1 MFDKKIAERL
11 IAAPMEAGIT
21 EDDIRE
27 FARELNQ
34 YDYYSVICDEFNID
48 LARKLFRKPRVG
60 VMVSYPFG
68 GMTTETKVRLTEI
81 AVEKGCSEINLCP
94 DYVAIKSGE
103 FETAKKDL
111 EAVYKAADN
120 KLDIVLVPMVGL
132 MSLGEIKAICD
143 MCLEV
148 GIHILKTNAGLG
160 LSQSEFEHIRY
171 IKRMYGDKMQIE
183 VSGGVRDVKQAR
195 EFVKLGADR
204 VHSSTW
210 KGVIGV

>member
-1 MFDKKIAERL
+1 MFDKEVAKRMVGS
-11 IAAPMEAGIT
+11 PMEAGIT

-34 YDYYSVICDEFNID
+34 YDYYSIICDQFNID

-94 DYVAIKSGE
+94 DYVAIKSGN
-103 FETAKKDL
+103 FEKAKKDL

-120 KLDIVLVPMVGL
+120 KLDIVLVPMVGF
-132 MSLGEIKAICD
+132 MSLG
-143 MCLEV
+143 
-148 GIHILKTNAGLG
+148 N
-160 LSQSEFEHIRY
+160 
-171 IKRMYGDKMQIE
+171 
-183 VSGGVRDVKQAR
+183 
-195 EFVKLGADR
+195 
-204 VHSSTW
+204 
-210 KGVIGV
+210 KGYL